1 MAATTLS
8 TWLAP
13 ADHGHPPASA
23 PMAQKQQH
31 HDDEAQDR
39 DPVSPPE
46 SPLKPL
52 AKDRSDNTFGKELAI
67 ASLSLEDDD
76 ESFPGK
82 PSALARIRPLLGGTA
97 VPLQHCLCVARLAN
111 TLARA

>member
-82 PSALARIRPLLGGTA
+82 PARWRASGPYWVVRPC
-97 VPLQHCLCVARLAN
+97 HCSTVSVWHGWL
-111 TLARA
+111 TP

>member
-1 MAATTLS
+1 
-8 TWLAP
+8 
-13 ADHGHPPASA
+13 
-23 PMAQKQQH
+23 MAQKQQH

-76 ESFPGK
+76 ESFPAASK
-82 PSALARIRPLLGGTA
+82 LRKRKTA
-97 VPLQHCLCVARLAN
+97 CSNAAPQNKKDNAPRDDDETSSRHQTRGAKDGQGN
-111 TLARA
+111 EDWS